1 MTAALAR
8 RPATP
13 AGLSHAADHRLPAKN
28 AVRAMPPVTEQGCE
42 DGAMVDKAVHFGNRQ
57 FAKNAVPP
65 QAQILNIP
73 GSLPEERRRA
83 ADSSKGY

>member
-8 RPATP
+8 RPAAP
-13 AGLSHAADHRLPAKN
+13 AGLSHAANHPIATKN
-28 AVRAMPPVTEQGCE
+28 AARAMPPVIEQGCE

-73 GSLPEERRRA
+73 GQSAGRA
-83 ADSSKGY
+83 PAGC

>member
-8 RPATP
+8 RPAAP
-13 AGLSHAADHRLPAKN
+13 AGLSHAANHPIARQK
-28 AVRAMPPVTEQGCE
+28 RGAMPPVTEQGCE